1 MPKTA
6 ERLIFQGACF
16 TLLCSLTTSALALGV
31 EPPLVRSRLGQ
42 PLDLLFPIHL
52 GPNEALSE
60 QCLRADVQAGDA
72 RVPAGLLQLR
82 LEGEPPQLRA
92 RLTSAVRV
100 DEPVVQVSLAVGC
113 PSRFTREFM
122 ALLEQASAPAPA
134 PAPVPRAPA
143 PAALPEVTPAE
154 RPLAMPPAPAPT
166 PNPTARDGEPVAVRV
181 SPPAPSPS
189 PIRAK
194 ADAPAVRAE
203 RPVAAR
209 KPPAS
214 AQPRLRLDA
223 PEILQA
229 PAPRVSPAPA
239 EDNNEA
245 ALEEVVARLEAQVA
259 QLKEELRARQAAAA
273 TSGSAPAAAE
283 PAASTPANVAPVAQA
298 SAPADDAMV
307 AVRTSRPPKPLRYA
321 DPLMWFWTLALSLGA
336 GVAAYR
342 WSLARERRQRGTRA
356 WGSLGGVAPA
366 EAEVSRLSPDGV
378 GAPPLLD
385 GADALPSQH
394 SQHSTHSTQPASV
407 SAFAPAVESG
417 LPAALPN
424 EGQVLLSQ
432 RTAPPLPA
440 AAMAETQPLNR
451 RLLTPPPV
459 SEDPRVAQV
468 DSLLELQRQVEFLS
482 MLGQQDA
489 VADVLAARVNQP
501 QCGPLPYLMLMELCQ
516 QQGESRGFAELS
528 LRYEATFRRPS
539 PSWQVSIGR
548 GKPLDACLSVMAH
561 LQVVWADPPAALRM
575 LTELVVRGSGPGEAG
590 FDLPALK
597 DLLTLFSVARDR
609 VAAGETGP
617 GVDLVL

>member
-16 TLLCSLTTSALALGV
+16 TLLCSLTSSPWALGV

-42 PLDLLFPIHL
+42 PLDLLFPINL
-52 GPNEALSE
+52 GPSEALSE
-60 QCLRADVQAGDA
+60 QCLRVDVQAGDA
-72 RVPAGLLQLR
+72 RVPAGLLQMR

-122 ALLEQASAPAPA
+122 ALLEQAPAAAPPPASRPAVPAVLPEVKPAERPPIAAPAPA
-134 PAPVPRAPA
+134 PAAAPIAAAAPTPPRE
-143 PAALPEVTPAE
+143 AAT
-154 RPLAMPPAPAPT
+154 PPAPPPT
-166 PNPTARDGEPVAVRV
+166 KA
-181 SPPAPSPS
+181 SAPSP
-189 PIRAK
+189 
-194 ADAPAVRAE
+194 RAE
-203 RPVAAR
+203 RPVAVR

-223 PEILQA
+223 PEILQP
-229 PAPRVSPAPA
+229 PAPRVSPAAPPPP
-239 EDNNEA
+239 DDSNDA

-259 QLKEELRARQAAAA
+259 QLQAELRERQAAAA
-273 TSGSAPAAAE
+273 GSAPAAT
-283 PAASTPANVAPVAQA
+283 ASAPEATASAPVAQA
-298 SAPADDAMV
+298 SAPADDAIV
-307 AVRTSRPPKPLRYA
+307 AVRTQRPPKPLRYA

-342 WSLARERRQRGTRA
+342 WTLSRERRQRGVPV
-356 WGSLGGVAPA
+356 WGSLGAAAPA
-366 EAEVSRLSPDGV
+366 EAEVSRLAPDGA
-378 GAPPLLD
+378 GAQPVLG

-394 SQHSTHSTQPASV
+394 SQHSAHSTQPASI
-407 SAFAPAVESG
+407 SAFAPAVESR
-417 LPAALPN
+417 LPAELPD

-432 RTAPPLPA
+432 RTAPLLPA

-459 SEDPRVAQV
+459 SEDPRIAQV

-482 MLGQQDA
+482 MLGQLDA
-489 VADVLAARVNQP
+489 VADALAARVNQP
-501 QCGPLPYLMLMELCQ
+501 QCGPMPYLMLMELCQ
-516 QQGESRGFAELS
+516 VQGESRGFAELS
-528 LRYEATFRRPS
+528 LRYEAAFRRPS

-575 LTELVVRGSGPGEAG
+575 LTELVVRGSGPGESG
-590 FDLPALK
+590 FDLPAFK

-609 VAAGETGP
+609 VLSGEAGP

>member
-31 EPPLVRSRLGQ
+31 EPPVVRSRLGQ
-42 PLDLLFPIHL
+42 PLDLLFPINL
-52 GPNEALSE
+52 GPSEALSE
-60 QCLRADVQAGDA
+60 QCLRVDVQAGDA
-72 RVPAGLLQLR
+72 RVPAGLLQMR

-100 DEPVVQVSLAVGC
+100 DEPVVQISLAVGC

-122 ALLEQASAPAPA
+122 ALLEQAPTPAPPPVARPPVPAVLPEVKPAERPPIAATAPA
-134 PAPVPRAPA
+134 PAPVAAPIA
-143 PAALPEVTPAE
+143 AALPTPPREA
-154 RPLAMPPAPAPT
+154 ATPPAPKASAPG
-166 PNPTARDGEPVAVRV
+166 P
-181 SPPAPSPS
+181 
-189 PIRAK
+189 
-194 ADAPAVRAE
+194 RAE

-223 PEILQA
+223 PEILQP
-229 PAPRVSPAPA
+229 PAPRVSPAAPPPA
-239 EDNNEA
+239 EDSNEA

-259 QLKEELRARQAAAA
+259 QLQAELRERQAAAA
-273 TSGSAPAAAE
+273 GSAS
-283 PAASTPANVAPVAQA
+283 AASAPDANASAPVAQA
-298 SAPADDAMV
+298 SAPADDAIV
-307 AVRTSRPPKPLRYA
+307 AVRTQHPPKPLRYA

-342 WSLARERRQRGTRA
+342 WTLSRERRRRGVPV
-356 WGSLGGVAPA
+356 WGSLGGGAPA
-366 EAEVSRLSPDGV
+366 DAEASRQMPDGAA
-378 GAPPLLD
+378 APPVLQ
-385 GADALPSQH
+385 GTDAVPSQH
-394 SQHSTHSTQPASV
+394 SQHSVHSTQPASV
-407 SAFAPAVESG
+407 SAFAPAVESR
-417 LPAALPN
+417 LPAELPD

-451 RLLTPPPV
+451 RLLTPPSV
-459 SEDPRVAQV
+459 NEDPRIAQV

-482 MLGQQDA
+482 MLGQLDA

-501 QCGPLPYLMLMELCQ
+501 HCGPLPYLMLMELCQ
-516 QQGESRGFAELS
+516 VQGESRGFAELS
-528 LRYEATFRRPS
+528 LRYEAAFRRQS

-575 LTELVVRGSGPGEAG
+575 LTELVVRGSGPGESG
-590 FDLPALK
+590 FDLPAFK

-609 VAAGETGP
+609 VLSGETGP

>member
-1 MPKTA
+1 MSKTA

-16 TLLCSLTTSALALGV
+16 TLLCSLTSSPWALGV

-42 PLDLLFPIHL
+42 PLDLLFPINL
-52 GPNEALSE
+52 GPSEALSE

-72 RVPAGLLQLR
+72 RVPAGLLQMR

-122 ALLEQASAPAPA
+122 ALLEQAPAPAPAQVARPPAPAVLPEVKPAERPPVSTPAPA
-134 PAPVPRAPA
+134 PAPLAAAAPA
-143 PAALPEVTPAE
+143 PVPTPPRESVA
-154 RPLAMPPAPAPT
+154 RPAPPATKAPAPS
-166 PNPTARDGEPVAVRV
+166 A
-181 SPPAPSPS
+181 
-189 PIRAK
+189 
-194 ADAPAVRAE
+194 RAE

-209 KPPAS
+209 KPPTS

-223 PEILQA
+223 PEILQP
-229 PAPRVSPAPA
+229 PAPRVSPAAPPPP
-239 EDNNEA
+239 DDSNDA

-259 QLKEELRARQAAAA
+259 QLQAELRERQAAAGA
-273 TSGSAPAAAE
+273 APAAI
-283 PAASTPANVAPVAQA
+283 ASAPEATASAPVAQA
-298 SAPADDAMV
+298 SAPADDAIV
-307 AVRTSRPPKPLRYA
+307 AVRTQRPPKPLRYA

-342 WSLARERRQRGTRA
+342 WTLARERRQRGVPV
-356 WGSLGGVAPA
+356 WGSLGAAAPA
-366 EAEVSRLSPDGV
+366 EAEVSRLAPDGV
-378 GAPPLLD
+378 GAPPVLG

-394 SQHSTHSTQPASV
+394 SQHSAHSTQPASV
-407 SAFAPAVESG
+407 SAFAPAVESR
-417 LPAALPN
+417 LPAELPD
-424 EGQVLLSQ
+424 EGQVLLSH

-459 SEDPRVAQV
+459 SEDPRIAQV

-482 MLGQQDA
+482 MLGQLDA
-489 VADVLAARVNQP
+489 VADALAARVNQP
-501 QCGPLPYLMLMELCQ
+501 QCGPMPYLMLMELCQ
-516 QQGESRGFAELS
+516 VQGESRGFAELS
-528 LRYEATFRRPS
+528 LRYEAAFRRPS

-575 LTELVVRGSGPGEAG
+575 LTELVVRGSGPGESG
-590 FDLPALK
+590 FDLPAFK

-609 VAAGETGP
+609 VLSGETGP
-617 GVDLVL
+617 GVDVVV